1 MGIVNIANLALALA
15 LIVLLALKEILSGAD
30 GRWRALNRALPWGVI
45 PLMIAF
51 LATVA
56 IKVVEYMR

>member
-15 LIVLLALKEILSGAD
+15 LIVLLALKEILSDAD